1 MKNVIRAVCFILTL
15 IFITSFISCE
25 NKGKRYTVYY
35 YDIFDTSTE
44 IIGYAESKSE
54 FDAVCCLIKDELY
67 SYHKLY
73 DIYNSYDGII
83 NICDINKTQNGKHQ
97 KLTVDDKIIGLIEF
111 SKEMYFRTGGYVN
124 IALGSVLTIWS
135 RYREDGLLHP
145 ENAVLP
151 PSDELES
158 ASKHTDINSIII
170 NKEEK
175 TVFLSDGYMTLDVGA
190 VAKGYAVE
198 KTAQMLEE
206 KGISGY
212 LINVGG
218 NIRTVGK
225 KNDGT
230 AWRIGIENVKK
241 DSDESYIAYV
251 LSENSSVVTSGSD
264 KRYYT
269 VDGVEYH
276 HIINPDT
283 LMPDNRFLSV
293 SVVTESSALGDAL
306 STALFNMSYEK
317 GLQVIRSFDGCEAI
331 WLTLEGNKLYSDGFI
346 H

>member
-1 MKNVIRAVCFILTL
+1 M
-15 IFITSFISCE
+15 
-25 NKGKRYTVYY
+25 
-35 YDIFDTSTE
+35 
-44 IIGYAESKSE
+44 
-54 FDAVCCLIKDELY
+54 
-67 SYHKLY
+67 
-73 DIYNSYDGII
+73 
-83 NICDINKTQNGKHQ
+83 
-97 KLTVDDKIIGLIEF
+97 
-111 SKEMYFRTGGYVN
+111 
-124 IALGSVLTIWS
+124 
-135 RYREDGLLHP
+135 
-145 ENAVLP
+145 LP

-241 DSDESYIAYV
+241 
-251 LSENSSVVTSGSD
+251 
-264 KRYYT
+264 
-269 VDGVEYH
+269 
-276 HIINPDT
+276 
-283 LMPDNRFLSV
+283 
-293 SVVTESSALGDAL
+293 
-306 STALFNMSYEK
+306 TATK
-317 GLQVIRSFDGCEAI
+317 V
-331 WLTLEGNKLYSDGFI
+331 YSLCFV
-346 H
+346 